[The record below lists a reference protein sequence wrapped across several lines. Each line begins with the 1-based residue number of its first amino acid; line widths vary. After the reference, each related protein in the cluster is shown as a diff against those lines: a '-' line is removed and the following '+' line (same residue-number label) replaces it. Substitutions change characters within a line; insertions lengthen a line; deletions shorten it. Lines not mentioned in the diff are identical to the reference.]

1 MKGSAQVHAPAVGG
15 TSTCALALLLTFFW
29 QAGSGA
35 AGEVVPVDGSASTS
49 TRTVLQYITSLPQKK
64 EKKLLSGQF
73 VSGYPEVTLATVEK
87 IHGQTGKWVAL
98 LGFDY
103 YAPKSAKLVGFEER
117 KPARWEVVNPL
128 IKAHWKEG
136 GLATINLH
144 MTNPWTGNNAWDK
157 TGNLVELLTAD
168 TAASR
173 YYRRQ
178 LAMIADGLDDLQQ
191 AGVVVLFRP
200 FHEVNGG
207 WFWWGAKD
215 PETTKRLWRAM
226 FQYFTVERKLHN
238 LIWAYNSR
246 TMLHYPGD
254 DFADMTSFDLYHDDP
269 AMAKQAYDEALTARK
284 PFALGEYGPGRS
296 TKVTAPL
303 DYDYGPFAQRIQASI
318 PQTVYFLC
326 WSGPWG
332 LDANK
337 NARALLNDPLVVNR
351 DDLQR
356 DLFSKCLIVY
366 GEK

>member
-1 MKGSAQVHAPAVGG
+1 MAAPANRCRAGARSLSLGLMLLSLAGPGRGG
-15 TSTCALALLLTFFW
+15 DVAPADASA
-29 QAGSGA
+29 
-35 AGEVVPVDGSASTS
+35 SAST
-49 TRTVLQYITSLPQKK
+49 RAVLQYLASLPQRT

-87 IHGQTGKWVAL
+87 IHKETGEWVAL

-103 YAPKSAKLVGFEER
+103 YAPKSARLVGLEER

-157 TGNLVELLTAD
+157 TGDLAELMTAD
-168 TAASR
+168 TGASR
-173 YYRRQ
+173 FYRRQ
-178 LAMIADGLDDLQQ
+178 LAMIADGLDDLQK

-200 FHEVNGG
+200 FHEINGG

-226 FQYFTVERKLHN
+226 FQYLTVERRLHN
-238 LIWAYNSR
+238 LIWVYNSR

-254 DFADMTSFDLYHDDP
+254 DCADMTSFDLYHDDP

-284 PFALGEYGPGRS
+284 PFALGEYGPGRA

-303 DYDYGPFAQRIQASI
+303 DYDYGPFAQRIGASI

-332 LDANK
+332 LDANR
-337 NARALLNDPLVVNR
+337 NAGRLLNDPLVVNR

-356 DLFSKCLIVY
+356 DLFPKLSIAPM
-366 GEK
+366 EKR